1 MKTVGVIA
9 SVLVVE
15 LVLLVLFVNSGLYN
29 VSTATPDPGFLHWIF
44 SRTSDNSAEHYSRGV
59 AVPALTDSSM
69 IVEGYGHY
77 HEMCETCHGAPGVDR
92 SEIGQGLYPHPPNL
106 VHSAKEMGPGRLFW
120 VIKNGI
126 KSTGM
131 PGFWKTHTDGKI
143 WAIVAFLE
151 RMKDMTPQAYAAMQK
166 VSTNEEGM
174 DKMKMTMPHTGH
186 KKK

>member
-1 MKTVGVIA
+1 MKTVGVIV

-15 LVLLVLFVNSGLYN
+15 LILLVIFVNSGLYN
-29 VSTATPDPGFLHWIF
+29 VSTMSPDPAFIHWVF
-44 SRTSDNSAEHYSRGV
+44 SRTSDNSAEHYSKGI
-59 AVPALTDSSM
+59 AVPPLTDSSM
-69 IVEGYGHY
+69 VVEGYGHY

-106 VHSAKEMGPGRLFW
+106 VHSAKEMGAGRLFW
-120 VIKNGI
+120 VVKNGI

-131 PGFWKTHTDGKI
+131 PGFGKTHSDQKI

-151 RMKDMTPQAYAAMQK
+151 KMKDMTPEQFAAMQK
-166 VSTNEEGM
+166 TAANEEGTENM
-174 DKMKMTMPHTGH
+174 NMETPHRVH